1 MIIGLAKFAKE
12 SGSAIR
18 APYRPPAVQPIQDH
32 ECGQRPNLPKAIT
45 MPRLE
50 RLLPAKALLDEEP
63 ADWVMSGTSSKVN
76 SSGWCHTIWGH
87 GAGRTAVWSF
97 ARIMFIACHDVYR
110 SHGKHTF
117 PVAPAP

>member
-1 MIIGLAKFAKE
+1 
-12 SGSAIR
+12 
-18 APYRPPAVQPIQDH
+18 
-32 ECGQRPNLPKAIT
+32 

-117 PVAPAP
+117 PVAPAPNTMAIEIGRPTQGASSDCMG